1 MLDDMVDCPIVVR
14 VVDGE
19 LDSVIDVSLV
29 TISVSEIF
37 SVDVW
42 DVTVVDVSVSLSVS
56 VSKKY
61 KNNIKWWFRLFLDGM
76 HF

>member
-42 DVTVVDVSVSLSVS
+42 DVTVVDISVSLSVS
-56 VSKKY
+56 VPKKTQ
-61 KNNIKWWFRLFLDGM
+61 K
-76 HF
+76 

>member
-1 MLDDMVDCPIVVR
+1 VR

-42 DVTVVDVSVSLSVS
+42 DVTVVDISVSLSVS
-56 VSKKY
+56 VPKKTQ
-61 KNNIKWWFRLFLDGM
+61 K
-76 HF
+76 